1 MEKFVFVRNMD
12 ETTPSCR
19 IVYEYLWKGKPVHIG
34 ILKNGNGLKFFRLPF
49 RYVSCSYYAGR
60 WDYNF
65 VPGLSELTYDELSAI
80 RDEIEDIMK
89 FTDLLSDDLRK
100 KGVDI

>member
-1 MEKFVFVRNMD
+1 MERLAYIRQVD
-12 ETTPSCR
+12 EPVSSCSN
-19 IVYEYLWKGKPVHIG
+19 VYEYLWNGQIVRIG
-34 ILKNGNGLKFFRLPF
+34 ILNNGHGLKCYHLPF

-65 VPGLSELTYDELSAI
+65 VPGLSELTYEELSDI